1 MDDLTREFLVESQ
14 EGLDRMERCLTE
26 LEARPGDGS
35 LVAEIFRAVHTIKG
49 TTGFL
54 GFRRLEK
61 LAHAGENLLGRMRDG
76 RVRPTPEVIDALLA
90 LLDGLRAILKW
101 IEIGDQGAGEE
112 AAGDD
117 SALIARLAALEAGA
131 AGGPDERRGSRQ
143 REKPGRKRARR
154 AGHAAIAAEEDDA
167 RRAASQAA
175 AASPVSACPGSAS
188 PGSASPGS
196 ASPEPVHSAQ
206 PRASVEPGSAP
217 PVSESTLRVDVELLN
232 RMMNLVGELVLTRNR
247 ILQTVASGAG
257 QATGAGA
264 AMTRLVQRLDAV
276 TAELREAAM
285 KARMQPV
292 SHVFS
297 KMPRLVRDLA
307 RTLGRRVRLELQGQE
322 TELDKGLLEAI
333 GDPLTHAVRNA
344 LDHGIE
350 PPEAR
355 AAAGKNPEG
364 TLTLSAAH
372 AGSHVIVEVSDDG
385 AGIPAEKIR
394 ARAVELG
401 LVDAERAG
409 SLGERELL
417 QMVFL
422 PGFSTAA
429 AVTSVSGRGVGMD
442 VVRANV
448 EQIGGAVEL
457 ESQPG
462 AGTTLRMRIPLTLAI
477 VPALIVESC
486 GQSYALPQATI
497 RELVQ
502 VSAGGRRSDTAG
514 GAEPAGPV
522 DVEWIGNAPFY
533 RLRGHLL
540 PLVFLDQ
547 VLEPA
552 CARRPDP
559 QRRIFVAVLE
569 TGGRRYGLAVDGLA
583 DPEEIVIKPLSPAVK
598 QIGLFSAATVLGNG
612 KLALILD
619 AGAIAAR
626 AGVEPIEDR
635 QDPGSAADAAAQA
648 GLQIEYL
655 LAAAAGRRVAIPLA
669 CVERIERVRVG
680 QIESAGRHPA
690 LFERGHLLPIDD
702 SLDALA
708 AAGGDPDAALAIVVC
723 RQGPRR
729 LGIAVSR
736 ALAVARGRP
745 LIDDAAGCQAAGVTL
760 IEGRATEIFDFES
773 CRAGRADRFAHWTA
787 A

>member
-1 MDDLTREFLVESQ
+1 MDDLTREFIVESQ

-76 RVRPTPEVIDALLA
+76 RVRATPEVIDALLA

-101 IEIGDQGAGEE
+101 IEIGDGEAGEGAG
-112 AAGDD
+112 GDD

-131 AGGPDERRGSRQ
+131 AGAPGDRRLGSPLKD
-143 REKPGRKRARR
+143 KPGRKRARR
-154 AGHAAIAAEEDDA
+154 AGHAAVAAEDCGA
-167 RRAASQAA
+167 PQAGPAVAAYS
-175 AASPVSACPGSAS
+175 GSAS
-188 PGSASPGS
+188 PDPAPGAQLRSSARPGS
-196 ASPEPVHSAQ
+196 SRPA
-206 PRASVEPGSAP
+206 
-217 PVSESTLRVDVELLN
+217 SESTLRIDVELLN

-247 ILQTVASGAG
+247 ILQTVAAG
-257 QATGAGA
+257 TATGAGA
-264 AMTRLVQRLDAV
+264 AMAALAQRLDAV

-292 SHVFS
+292 SHVFA

-307 RTLGRRVRLELQGQE
+307 RTLGRRVRLELRGQE

-333 GDPLTHAVRNA
+333 ADPLTHAVRNA

-364 TLTLSAAH
+364 TLTLRAAH

-385 AGIPAEKIR
+385 AGISAETIR

-401 LVDAERAG
+401 LVDAGRAG
-409 SLGERELL
+409 GLCERELL
-417 QMVFL
+417 QLVFL

-442 VVRANV
+442 VVRANI
-448 EQIGGAVEL
+448 EQIGGSVEL

-462 AGTTLRMRIPLTLAI
+462 EGTTLRMRIPLTLAI

-486 GQSYALPQATI
+486 GQNYALPQAAI

-502 VSAGGRRSDTAG
+502 ISAGGSRSDAASLAG
-514 GAEPAGPV
+514 PAGH
-522 DVEWIGNAPFY
+522 VEWIGNAPFY

-540 PLVFLDQ
+540 PLVFLDR

-583 DPEEIVIKPLSPAVK
+583 DPEEIVIRPLSPAVK

-626 AGVEPIEDR
+626 AGVEPAEDR
-635 QDPGSAADAAAQA
+635 QDTTAHPGHARGAPSQA
-648 GLQIEYL
+648 GLQSEYL

-669 CVERIERVRVG
+669 CVERIERARVG
-680 QIESAGRHPA
+680 QIEYAGRRPA

-708 AAGGDPDAALAIVVC
+708 AAGGDPEAALAIVVC
-723 RQGPRR
+723 RQGERR

-736 ALAVARGRP
+736 ALAVAAGQP
-745 LIDDAAGCQAAGVTL
+745 LIDGATGCQAAGVAL
-760 IEGRATEIFDFES
+760 IEGRATEIFDFEG
-773 CRAGRADRFAHWTA
+773 CRTGPADPFAHWTA